1 MKYYYNNVPG
11 KGLCRNNL
19 IYTSLINDEKT
30 VFCKWYH
37 NDSDYHK
44 GKNEVVDPSKM
55 QEKWDREIK
64 YLTLMQKHFPEH
76 VPNILDIDFENKK
89 IFFEIQDVD
98 MWEQAGCEGQNY
110 SKVLPD
116 WQEQMLD
123 IFKAHQELGL
133 YKYSLHPSSYF
144 IVNGK
149 MKSINYFFTYHKDEN
164 LITVEDVLSHIS
176 KERRVQLFEYMKI
189 MNIELDTPAEFKKF
203 QILALNSF
211 SNNYNSEFIEKA
223 KSLYV

>member
-98 MWEQAGCEGQNY
+98 MWEQAGCEGQDY